1 MASHS
6 STFVWTI
13 PWMEEPGGLQS
24 MGSLRVGHFRAT
36 SLSLFTFKHWRKK
49 WQPTPV
55 FLPGESK
62 GWRYTVFP
70 SDCTNLHSHQQCM
83 WVFFSPYPL
92 QHLFSVV
99 FLMIIILTGVRWCL
113 TVFLICVSLIFRHV
127 EHLFIYLLAMCIPSL
142 EKMSLQFSYPFFNW
156 GFLCW
161 VVWVINIY
169 IFRY

>member
-1 MASHS
+1 MVLAFFRYISRSAIAGSCGSSICSILRLFLEKAMASHS

-99 FLMIIILTGVRWCL
+99 FLMIIILTGVR
-113 TVFLICVSLIFRHV
+113 
-127 EHLFIYLLAMCIPSL
+127 
-142 EKMSLQFSYPFFNW
+142 
-156 GFLCW
+156 
-161 VVWVINIY
+161 
-169 IFRY
+169 